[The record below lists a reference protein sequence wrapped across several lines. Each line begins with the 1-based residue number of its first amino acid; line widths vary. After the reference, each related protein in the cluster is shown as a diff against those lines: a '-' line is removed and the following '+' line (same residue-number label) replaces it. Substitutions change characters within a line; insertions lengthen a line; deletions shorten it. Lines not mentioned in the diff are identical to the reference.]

1 MNPRSHGSRVLLRT
15 TAAVALLAALT
26 ACGDDTE
33 PAGGAARPSDDSS
46 SSSDAGSSAPA
57 SPAASSSASG
67 DASAAGDP
75 AATLKILLQA
85 YTDGDAATACPLQT
99 AKYTKTSIAQVVSTG
114 VIPAGSTCEDTVR
127 FSGEMAKKFKQN
139 NAEGAYDVTSNDG
152 TTATVVHEQGGTP
165 VTYTM
170 KLEDGGWKLDAEG

>member
-1 MNPRSHGSRVLLRT
+1 MNPRSHGSRLLPRT
-15 TAAVALLAALT
+15 IATVALLAALT

-33 PAGGAARPSDDSS
+33 PAGDAAGPSGSS
-46 SSSDAGSSAPA
+46 SSSSADAGSSAPA
-57 SPAASSSASG
+57 SPAASSDDSSAS
-67 DASAAGDP
+67 GDP
-75 AATLKILLQA
+75 AATLKTLLQA

-99 AKYTKTSIAQVVSTG
+99 ARYTKTSIAQVVSTG

-139 NAEGAYDVTSNDG
+139 NAEGAYDVISNDG
-152 TTATVVHEQGGTP
+152 TTATVVHDQGGTP

-170 KLEDGGWKLDAEG
+170 KFEGGGWKLDAEG